1 MKKSILATAVM
12 LVTVLSSAFANKSE
26 INQRALQS
34 FKKDFMTARNVSW
47 EQQREYSKA
56 TFSLYNH
63 VMFAYYNQD
72 GELMAVIRN
81 ILSEQLPIRLMTEV
95 KNKYKGY
102 WISELFE
109 VATEG
114 QTTYYVTLENS
125 DEKLVLQSNGFDQW
139 SSYKKEKKDYVVL

>member
-1 MKKSILATAVM
+1 MKKSILAMAVL

-26 INQRALQS
+26 INQWAMRS
-34 FKKDFMTARNVSW
+34 FQKDFVSAKNVSW
-47 EQQREYSKA
+47 QQQREYSKV
-56 TFSLYNH
+56 TFSLYNR

-72 GELMAVIRN
+72 GELMAVIEN
-81 ILSEQLPIRLMTEV
+81 ILSEQLPIPLMTEI

-125 DEKLVLQSNGFDQW
+125 DQKLVLQSDGFDQW